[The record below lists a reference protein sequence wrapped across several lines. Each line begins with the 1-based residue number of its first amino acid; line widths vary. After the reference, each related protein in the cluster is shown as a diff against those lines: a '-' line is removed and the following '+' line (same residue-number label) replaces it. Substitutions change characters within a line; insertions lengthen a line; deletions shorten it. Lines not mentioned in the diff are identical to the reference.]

1 MYKIGIIDDEI
12 YFLNKIRNTINK
24 TLMNESIEYQIYFFH
39 NAEEYLS
46 SDISCDLLFLDIEM
60 NEIDGI
66 TLSKQINNSYII
78 FVSSHDEYI
87 RDAYGKNV
95 LAYLYKDEI
104 DRLLPK
110 VLIKVISECNNVISL
125 KSSDGIQFINK
136 NNIIYFYTENRKI
149 YVQLMNI
156 KMQVYSTSLVQLQ
169 SNLGN
174 SFYKVNDYCLVNLNH
189 IHKISNSHI
198 YVGLENI
205 EIPIPRGK
213 IKQIKRIV
221 LDFKERN
228 NHV

>member
-1 MYKIGIIDDEI
+1 M
-12 YFLNKIRNTINK
+12 
-24 TLMNESIEYQIYFFH
+24 
-39 NAEEYLS
+39 
-46 SDISCDLLFLDIEM
+46 
-60 NEIDGI
+60 
-66 TLSKQINNSYII
+66 
-78 FVSSHDEYI
+78 
-87 RDAYGKNV
+87 
-95 LAYLYKDEI
+95 
-104 DRLLPK
+104 
-110 VLIKVISECNNVISL
+110 LIKVISECNNVISL

-136 NNIIYFYTENRKI
+136 NNIIYFYIENRKI